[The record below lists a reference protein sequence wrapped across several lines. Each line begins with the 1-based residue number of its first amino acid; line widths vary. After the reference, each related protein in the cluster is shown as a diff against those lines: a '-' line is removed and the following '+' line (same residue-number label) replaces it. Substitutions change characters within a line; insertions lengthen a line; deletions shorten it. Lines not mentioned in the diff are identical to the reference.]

1 MTYASNKKPA
11 GLTALETLATN
22 DTIIVGDTSDTSE
35 VVKVITFSDLLTQLQ
50 GLITGSGGSLTV
62 TTPTGTV
69 NGSNTTFTS
78 TTDAKWIDTDTG
90 RYYPNKGYTKSGSGT
105 FTYTMDL
112 APNDYIYLI
121 S

>member
-11 GLTALETLATN
+11 GLSTLNSLATS
-22 DTIIVGDTSDTSE
+22 DTFIVGDTSDTSE

-50 GLITGSGGSLTV
+50 SLITSGGGSVTV
-62 TTPTGTV
+62 ATPTGTV
-69 NGSNTTFTS
+69 DGSNTIFTS
-78 TTDAKWIDTDTG
+78 SVVALWIDTDTG
-90 RYYPNKGYTKSGSGT
+90 RYYPNKGYTRSGT
-105 FTYTMDL
+105 TYTMDL